1 MGKAPTDNP
10 EINRLLGTEGEYG
23 AMMGLPKDW
32 AVHAIK
38 ARGNYGEIF
47 ERHIGAST
55 PIGLERGLNALWT
68 NGGILYTP
76 PFR

>member
-1 MGKAPTDNP
+1 
-10 EINRLLGTEGEYG
+10 
-23 AMMGLPKDW
+23 LPKDW
-32 AVHAIK
+32 AVHTIK

-47 ERHIGAST
+47 DRHIGPET
-55 PIGLERGLNALWT
+55 PVGLERGLNALWT